1 MCLVLDGV
9 MVLSFCRTVSLHS
22 SRGDWIVNSFL
33 FFQFELLKHQKLKD
47 QNIFVSRTRLCLHNL
62 PKAVDDKQLRKLLL
76 NATRGEKGVRIKE
89 VRVGPAHSE
98 LRCWVRS
105 SIYFQAVVLD

>member
-1 MCLVLDGV
+1 MDC
-9 MVLSFCRTVSLHS
+9 
-22 SRGDWIVNSFL
+22 IVNNLL

-62 PKAVDDKQLRKLLL
+62 PKAVDDKRLRKLLL
-76 NATRGEKGVRIKE
+76 NATGGEKGVRIKE

-98 LRCWVRS
+98 LRYSSWVRS
-105 SIYFQAVVLD
+105 SISFRLWCWQIDRFSFGHTVSRQG